1 MLQDALIDLSDR
13 GEIILEPLGG
23 SGSTLIAC
31 EKTGRLCRAIELDP
45 LYVDVI
51 VRRYQEVTGQRVLLD
66 GSGEAFDELEKRRSE
81 EGSKKTVQK

>member
-13 GEIILEPLGG
+13 GDIVIEPFGG

-31 EKTGRLCRAIELDP
+31 EKTGRLCRAVELDP

-51 VRRYQEVTGQRVLLD
+51 VRGYQEFSGCDARLD
-66 GSGEAFDELEKRRSE
+66 GTEETFNNLEERKSRESQDVDE
-81 EGSKKTVQK
+81 